1 MIAVPH
7 LKSKSGKVLEK
18 PSVSAGV
25 ELYHP
30 GKVLPF
36 LAEYFTTGQVLYH
49 PGIEQNPHIS

>member
-18 PSVSAGV
+18 PSVYAGF

-36 LAEYFTTGQVLYH
+36 LVEYFTTG
-49 PGIEQNPHIS
+49 

>member
-18 PSVSAGV
+18 PSVYAGF

-30 GKVLPF
+30 GKVL
-36 LAEYFTTGQVLYH
+36 LLGGKVLSRTGKYFTTLV
-49 PGIEQNPHIS
+49 